1 MEMSSC
7 TGSSR
12 FGFIKYMEVFM
23 NQISITDRITTIT
36 SVRIFDGERVL
47 NKQTVTI
54 KGEKIINVGGPAP
67 AGAEIVDA
75 KGCTLLPGLIDAHSH
90 PKMETLNFS
99 LTFGVTTT
107 FQMQGFRPKEITE
120 RRDVTDCLTS
130 FAAIG
135 APGGHPSEL
144 LTPEDA
150 AQQKAMMAKMG
161 GVAPQKKYATTPEE
175 AASIVAERVEQG
187 ADYIKIM
194 IEDGT
199 VFGHPGTPDLTDE
212 VIAAT
217 CAEAHRFGKMAVAHT
232 MSIKATERAI
242 NGGIDGLMHIFIDKP
257 HTKEIIDAIV
267 NSGVFVCPTI
277 CAGASVIGDSD
288 ASEFAKDDR
297 VSSKLSEEWLNA
309 LYKNIGSYP
318 QGKMEYLLE
327 TVKALHDAGVD
338 ILAGCDA
345 SIPSIGGMVH
355 GASLHHELQLLVR
368 AGLTPIE
375 ALRAATSVPARRFG
389 LNDRGRIVD
398 DARAD
403 LLLVK
408 GDPTVNISDTLS
420 TVAVWRQGV
429 RLASI

>member
-1 MEMSSC
+1 MKDKM
-7 TGSSR
+7 
-12 FGFIKYMEVFM
+12 IA
-23 NQISITDRITTIT
+23 ITNAK
-36 SVRIFDGERVL
+36 IFDGERVIDGR
-47 NKQTVTI
+47 NVII
-54 KGEKIINVGGPAP
+54 KGEKILNVGGPIP
-67 AGAEIVDA
+67 EGAEIIDA

-90 PKMETLNFS
+90 PKMETLKFS

-130 FAAIG
+130 FMAIG
-135 APGGHPSEL
+135 APGGHPHEL
-144 LTPEDA
+144 FTPEIA
-150 AQQKAMMAKMG
+150 AQMKAMVSKMR
-161 GVAPQKKYATTPEE
+161 VVTAPKKSATTTEE

-194 IEDGT
+194 IEDGI
-199 VFGHPGTPDLTDE
+199 VFGHPGTPDVTDE
-212 VIAAT
+212 VIAAA

-242 NGGIDGLMHIFIDKP
+242 KAGIDGLMHIFIDKP
-257 HTKEIIDAIV
+257 HTKEIIDSIV

-277 CAGASVIGDSD
+277 VAGASTIGDSD
-288 ASEFAKDDR
+288 AAEFAKDER
-297 VSSKLSEEWLNA
+297 VSTKLSEEWLNT
-309 LYKNIGSYP
+309 LYNQIGSFQ
-318 QGKMEYLLE
+318 QGKTEYVLQ

-338 ILAGCDA
+338 ILAGSDA
-345 SIPSIGGMVH
+345 SVPSIGGMVH

-375 ALRAATSVPARRFG
+375 ALRAATSVPARRF
-389 LNDRGRIVD
+389 NIFDRGRIVNG
-398 DARAD
+398 ARAD

-408 GDPTVNISDTLS
+408 GDPTVNISDTSS

-429 RLASI
+429 RLTSI

>member
-1 MEMSSC
+1 MDHVS
-7 TGSSR
+7 T
-12 FGFIKYMEVFM
+12 
-23 NQISITDRITTIT
+23 TDRITTIANA
-36 SVRIFDGERVL
+36 RIFDGERVL
-47 NKQTVTI
+47 NKDTVTI
-54 KGEKIINVGGPAP
+54 KGEKILNVGGPVP

-90 PKMETLNFS
+90 PKLDTLEFS

-107 FQMQGFRPKEITE
+107 FQMQGFRPKEVSE
-120 RRDVTDCLTS
+120 RRDVTDCLTA
-130 FAAIG
+130 FAAVG

-144 LTPEDA
+144 LTPEDI
-150 AQQKAMMAKMG
+150 AQQKAMIARMGAKMG
-161 GVAPQKKYATTPEE
+161 AMAPPKKFATTPEE
-175 AASIVAERVEQG
+175 AANIVKERVEQG
-187 ADYIKIM
+187 ADYIKVM

-217 CAEAHRFGKMAVAHT
+217 CAEAHRYGKMAVAHT
-232 MSIKATERAI
+232 MSMKATERAI

-257 HTKEIIDAIV
+257 YTKEILDAIV

-277 CAGASVIGDSD
+277 AAGASTIGDSD
-288 ASEFAKDDR
+288 APKFAEDER
-297 VSSKLSEEWLNA
+297 ISSRLSGEWRNTLT
-309 LYKNIGSYP
+309 KQIGSYP
-318 QGKMEYLLE
+318 QGKTEYLLE

-338 ILAGCDA
+338 LLAGSDA
-345 SIPSIGGMVH
+345 SVSTIGGMVH

-389 LNDRGRIVD
+389 IFARGRIVD
-398 DARAD
+398 GARAD

-408 GDPTVNISDTLS
+408 GDPTANIADTLS

>member
-1 MEMSSC
+1 
-7 TGSSR
+7 
-12 FGFIKYMEVFM
+12 M
-23 NQISITDRITTIT
+23 NHILSTDRITTIT
-36 SVRIFDGERVL
+36 NARVFDGERVL
-47 NKQTVTI
+47 DKDTVTI
-54 KGEKIINVGGPAP
+54 KGEKILNVGGPAP
-67 AGAEIVDA
+67 SGAEIVDGN
-75 KGCTLLPGLIDAHSH
+75 GCTLLPGLIDAHSH
-90 PKMETLNFS
+90 PKMETLKLS

-107 FQMQGFRPKEITE
+107 FQMQGFWSKEITE
-120 RRDVTDCLTS
+120 RRDVTDCLTA
-130 FAAIG
+130 FAAVG

-144 LTPEDA
+144 ISPEAA
-150 AQQKAMMAKMG
+150 AQHKAIMAKMG
-161 GVAPQKKYATTPEE
+161 AGVKAPKKFATTPEE

-187 ADYIKIM
+187 ADYIKVM

-232 MSIKATERAI
+232 MSVKATERAI

-257 HTKEIIDAIV
+257 YTKEIIDAIV

-277 CAGASVIGDSD
+277 AAGASTIGDSN
-288 ASEFAKDDR
+288 SPEFAKDER
-297 VSSKLSEEWLNA
+297 VNSKLSEEWLNA
-309 LYKNIGSYP
+309 LNNQIGTYP
-318 QGKMEYLLE
+318 QGKTEYLLE

-338 ILAGCDA
+338 LLAGSDA
-345 SIPSIGGMVH
+345 TLPSIGGMVH

-389 LNDRGRIVD
+389 IFDRGRIVD
-398 DARAD
+398 GARAD

-408 GDPTVNISDTLS
+408 GDPTTNIADTLS

>member
-1 MEMSSC
+1 
-7 TGSSR
+7 
-12 FGFIKYMEVFM
+12 M
-23 NQISITDRITTIT
+23 NHISTTDRITTIT
-36 SVRIFDGERVL
+36 NVRIFDGERVL
-47 NKQTVTI
+47 DKQTVAI

-67 AGAEIVDA
+67 AGAEIIDA

-90 PKMETLNFS
+90 PKMETLKLS

-107 FQMQGFRPKEITE
+107 FQMQGFWTKEINE

-130 FAAIG
+130 FAAVG

-144 LTPEDA
+144 LTPEVA
-150 AQQKAMMAKMG
+150 AQHKAMMAKMG
-161 GVAPQKKYATTPEE
+161 GGAVAPKKFATTPEE

-187 ADYIKIM
+187 TDYIKIM

-199 VFGHPGTPDLTDE
+199 VFGQPGTPDLTNE
-212 VIAAT
+212 LIAAT

-257 HTKEIIDAIV
+257 YTKEIIGAIV

-277 CAGASVIGDSD
+277 AAGTSTIGDSD
-288 ASEFAKDDR
+288 APEFAKDER

-309 LYKNIGSYP
+309 LHNQIGSYP
-318 QGKMEYLLE
+318 QGKTIYLLE

-338 ILAGCDA
+338 ILAGSDA
-345 SIPSIGGMVH
+345 TLPSIGGMVH

-375 ALRAATSVPARRFG
+375 ALRAATSVPARRFSIF
-389 LNDRGRIVD
+389 DRGRIVGG
-398 DARAD
+398 ARAD